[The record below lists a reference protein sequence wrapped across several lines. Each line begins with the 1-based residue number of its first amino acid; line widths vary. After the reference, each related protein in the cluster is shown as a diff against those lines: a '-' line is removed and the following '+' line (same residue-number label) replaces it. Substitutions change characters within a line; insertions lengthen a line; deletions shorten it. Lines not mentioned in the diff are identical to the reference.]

1 MESWGAGSPGSD
13 IASQPRVCPIKD
25 RKARFR
31 SLRRSSPFSREF
43 GFDRGQPIDRRY
55 IEWFLNGCA
64 ADISGHVLEIGGHA
78 YSERFGGLRVAQQDV
93 LHVSPGF
100 PGATIVADLADAPH
114 IPSDRFDCIILT
126 HTLQFIHDIRAALA
140 TLHRILK
147 PDGTLLATFPGISQI
162 CRDEGHRDAD
172 SLAIH
177 YFFDAPIVHRS
188 IWRWRDPGPSL
199 RERAG
204 VGGLLYGVATHEL
217 DPEELDHRD
226 PDYPLLICV
235 RARKDK
241 NPDATI

>member
-1 MESWGAGSPGSD
+1 
-13 IASQPRVCPIKD
+13 
-25 RKARFR
+25 
-31 SLRRSSPFSREF
+31 
-43 GFDRGQPIDRRY
+43 
-55 IEWFLNGCA
+55 
-64 ADISGHVLEIGGHA
+64 VLEIGGHA

-172 SLAIH
+172 SWRFTTSSTLRLFTEAFGDGEIQVQAYGNVLASAA
-177 YFFDAPIVHRS
+177 F
-188 IWRWRDPGPSL
+188 
-199 RERAG
+199 
-204 VGGLLYGVATHEL
+204 LYGVATHEL